1 MELTSGVLPE
11 MAKWQL
17 NQLVAGQSLLVSK
30 AIHQA
35 TIEWDEEGATA
46 AAATA
51 VIVGRSFSH
60 SPPKIVFNR
69 PFVFMIRQQQNTLF
83 AGQIRQLP

>member
-1 MELTSGVLPE
+1 MDLTSGVLPE

-17 NQLVAGQSLLVSK
+17 NQLVAGQSLPIAK
-30 AIHQA
+30 AIHKA
-35 TIEWDEEGATA
+35 TIEWDEVGATA

-51 VIVGRSFSH
+51 VFVSKGIGQRIPHVTFD
-60 SPPKIVFNR
+60 R